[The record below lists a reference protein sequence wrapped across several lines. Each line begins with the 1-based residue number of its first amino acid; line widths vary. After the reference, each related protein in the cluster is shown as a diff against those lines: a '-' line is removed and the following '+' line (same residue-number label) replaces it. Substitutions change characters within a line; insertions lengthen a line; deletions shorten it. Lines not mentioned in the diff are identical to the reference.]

1 MSSSKVLEEACSIA
15 ERIAIFNQKD
25 DNPYHLIAKNIS
37 DKKIKHIV
45 TVARGTSDC
54 VALYASYL
62 FAKTLGLTT
71 YSLPPSIITLENS
84 HFDFSN
90 TLVLVISQSG
100 LSKDLIICEQ
110 ASRKMGAETMILTN
124 NVNSPIVNNA
134 NYFFNINAGEEESV
148 AATKT
153 FALSLLNIIKLI
165 AVVSDNKK
173 IIDNIFQLPDHISK
187 ESKDLWDPELI
198 DKNVSNGFIIS
209 RGLGYALS
217 TEISIKFKELCQEQI
232 EPFSSAEVM
241 HGPKSLIENSFKLF
255 TLSLNDSSGSSVL
268 KDTKKLMKITNKVYS
283 ITYQSNAS
291 LNYSSMNH
299 PELDSIIIMSKFY
312 PWIIKYSMYKGLN
325 PDNPRYLTKVTQTY

>member
-1 MSSSKVLEEACSIA
+1 VSSSKVLEEACSIA

-100 LSKDLIICEQ
+100 LSKDLIMCEQ

-134 NYFFNINAGEEESV
+134 NYFFHINAGEEESV

-187 ESKDLWDPELI
+187 ESKDSWDPELI

>member
-1 MSSSKVLEEACSIA
+1 MSACKVLEEACSIA

-187 ESKDLWDPELI
+187 ESKDSWDPELI

-312 PWIIKYSMYKGLN
+312 PWIIKYSIYKGLN

>member
-1 MSSSKVLEEACSIA
+1 MNNSKVLREANSIA
-15 ERIAIFNQKD
+15 EKIAIFNQKD
-25 DNPYHLIAKNIS
+25 DNPYHLIAKKIS

-62 FAKTLGLTT
+62 FAKILGLTT

-90 TLVLVISQSG
+90 TLVLVISQSC

-124 NVNSPIVNNA
+124 NVSSPIINNA
-134 NYFFNINAGEEESV
+134 NYFFNINAGKEESV

-173 IIDNIFQLPDHISK
+173 LIDNIFQLPEHINK
-187 ESKDLWDPELI
+187 ESKDSWDPELI
-198 DKNVSNGFIIS
+198 DKNVSNGF
-209 RGLGYALS
+209 YY
-217 TEISIKFKELCQEQI
+217 
-232 EPFSSAEVM
+232 
-241 HGPKSLIENSFKLF
+241 KSWF
-255 TLSLNDSSGSSVL
+255 
-268 KDTKKLMKITNKVYS
+268 
-283 ITYQSNAS
+283 
-291 LNYSSMNH
+291 
-299 PELDSIIIMSKFY
+299 
-312 PWIIKYSMYKGLN
+312 
-325 PDNPRYLTKVTQTY
+325 

>member
-1 MSSSKVLEEACSIA
+1 MSSCKVLEEACSIA

-134 NYFFNINAGEEESV
+134 NYFFILMQE
-148 AATKT
+148 
-153 FALSLLNIIKLI
+153 
-165 AVVSDNKK
+165 KK
-173 IIDNIFQLPDHISK
+173 
-187 ESKDLWDPELI
+187 
-198 DKNVSNGFIIS
+198 
-209 RGLGYALS
+209 
-217 TEISIKFKELCQEQI
+217 
-232 EPFSSAEVM
+232 
-241 HGPKSLIENSFKLF
+241 
-255 TLSLNDSSGSSVL
+255 
-268 KDTKKLMKITNKVYS
+268 KV
-283 ITYQSNAS
+283 
-291 LNYSSMNH
+291 
-299 PELDSIIIMSKFY
+299 
-312 PWIIKYSMYKGLN
+312 
-325 PDNPRYLTKVTQTY
+325 

>member
-134 NYFFNINAGEEESV
+134 NYFFHINAGEEESV

-187 ESKDLWDPELI
+187 ESKDSWDPELI

-209 RGLGYALS
+209 RGSGYALS

>member
-134 NYFFNINAGEEESV
+134 NYFFHINAGEEESV

-187 ESKDLWDPELI
+187 ESKDSWDPELI